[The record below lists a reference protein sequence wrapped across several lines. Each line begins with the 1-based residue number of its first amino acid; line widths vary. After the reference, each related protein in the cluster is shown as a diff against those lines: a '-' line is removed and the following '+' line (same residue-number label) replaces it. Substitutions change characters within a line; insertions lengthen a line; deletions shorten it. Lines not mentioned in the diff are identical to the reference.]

1 MRSRGGDMSAS
12 ADERGSIVAADVGG
26 AALEATLPDHAPA
39 EVDADQTV
47 SANAS
52 ASLIAAEVAGA
63 AVEAT
68 TPSPHSYAETSD
80 DSVISPD
87 SRHRL
92 RLRRLLM
99 ISDTSAVAAI
109 GCLAVVSGRY
119 LELALIGCWWLLM
132 MIRFDRQRRFREFL
146 DLEQIPRYWAGLIAV
161 AAVLGAF
168 VTEST
173 ARTRFS
179 ITALSTLALLAYAFR
194 VLARSRRVQHIL
206 DLRLCESVLL
216 VGERDDVA
224 RTLREWAHV
233 DSIEVIGVCLP
244 SVDHGVRVVEGHPVL
259 GSARDIVDVC
269 RRYPVDA
276 VALHD
281 CVDLGGR
288 KLARLQWALEQSK
301 TFVSLITPVANTSVQ
316 RIRPRA
322 AGRRMIVDVTPAT
335 PSGPAAF
342 VKSALDRVGAAAIFV
357 ITAPILL
364 IAVIAI
370 RATSHGPA
378 FFSQVRVR
386 ENNRTFVMYKLRSMR
401 VGADA
406 EKAALLSLNEI
417 KGGGLFKM
425 RRDPRVTPVG
435 RILRQLSIDEL
446 PQLVNVM
453 KGEMSL
459 VGPRPALPA
468 EVATYDD
475 MARRRLAVK
484 PGLTGLWQVRGR
496 SNLSYEEAVR
506 LDMDYVDNWSPGLD
520 AQIAI
525 NTVRAVIKRDGAY

>member
-1 MRSRGGDMSAS
+1 MLTRDGGMSAS
-12 ADERGSIVAADVGG
+12 ADEPASNAAADMGG
-26 AALEATLPDHAPA
+26 GALEATLPDFLSSEDPANETVTVDESTSLVAA
-39 EVDADQTV
+39 EVDV
-47 SANAS
+47 
-52 ASLIAAEVAGA
+52 A

-68 TPSPHSYAETSD
+68 TASSYPYADSSSN
-80 DSVISPD
+80 SVISPD
-87 SRHRL
+87 SRHRS
-92 RLRRLLM
+92 RLRRLL
-99 ISDTSAVAAI
+99 IVSDTSAVAAI
-109 GCLAVVSGRY
+109 GCLAVVSSMY
-119 LELALIGCWWLLM
+119 LELVLIACWWLLM

-146 DLEQIPRYWAGLIAV
+146 DLKKIPRYWAGLVAIASV
-161 AAVLGAF
+161 FGAF

-173 ARTRFS
+173 EHTRFS
-179 ITALSTLALLAYAFR
+179 IMALSMLALLAYAFR
-194 VLARSRRVQHIL
+194 VLAQSRLVQRIL
-206 DLRLCESVLL
+206 HLRLCESMLL
-216 VGERDDVA
+216 VGDRDDVA

-244 SVDHGVRVVEGHPVL
+244 SVDRETRVVEGHPVL

-316 RIRPRA
+316 RVQPRA
-322 AGRRMIVDVTPAT
+322 AGRRMIVDVSPAT

-342 VKSALDRVGAAAIFV
+342 FKSALDRVGAAAIFV

-370 RATSHGPA
+370 RATSPGPA

-386 ENNRTFVMYKLRSMR
+386 EGNRTFIMYKLRTMR
-401 VGADA
+401 VGADE
-406 EKAALLSLNEI
+406 EKAALLSLNEMN
-417 KGGGLFKM
+417 GDGLFKM

-453 KGEMSL
+453 KGAMSL
-459 VGPRPALPA
+459 VGPRPALPS
-468 EVATYDD
+468 EVATYDE